1 MLSEQ
6 RILEELSQA
15 GHRVTQP
22 RRAVIRALLEDE
34 GHHSPAE
41 VRERAQD
48 RCPTVGL
55 VTVYRTLELLVDLGF
70 ARRIHTGDGCHGYAA
85 ATNGHHHHLVCRQC
99 GAAVEFEGC
108 DLSSLL
114 EQIGRATGYSVDE
127 HLLEL
132 VGLCPACQ

>member
-1 MLSEQ
+1 MQTESS
-6 RILEELSQA
+6 ILEQLSHA
-15 GHRVTQP
+15 GYRITRP
-22 RRAVIRALLEDE
+22 RRAVISAMLEDE

-41 VRERAQD
+41 VHERAQA

-55 VTVYRTLELLVDLGF
+55 VTVYRTLELLADLGF
-70 ARRIHTGDGCHGYAA
+70 VRRIHTDDGCHGYANA
-85 ATNGHHHHLVCRQC
+85 SHGHHHHLVCRHC
-99 GAAVEFEGC
+99 GAAIEFEGC

-132 VGLCPACQ
+132 VGLCPSCQ